1 MPLNYF
7 RTYMYHPLTL
17 TAPSM
22 PGTSFRFV
30 PSNYNL
36 FTSQLT
42 AKSSPAGSFT
52 PNTILAPTN
61 LVGQAPL
68 SPSLPQTN
76 PAPSPPQAAAPPASP
91 AAHQGPLQQQQQQQQ
106 QYPDMT
112 GYHSMMHPS
121 HPMAPHPQ
129 IHQGQTQQQPPQGHP
144 HQHPQQRQLPYYP
157 ENPFQYIPP
166 PPQYNL
172 QQVQF
177 VPCMCPVTLG
187 LNSDPLATAP
197 LTVEKRADETL
208 LSTNSV
214 EVQPQQVI
222 ETPSTESKA

>member
-1 MPLNYF
+1 
-7 RTYMYHPLTL
+7 MYHPLTL
-17 TAPSM
+17 TAPSL

-61 LVGQAPL
+61 FVGQNPS

-76 PAPSPPQAAAPPASP
+76 PAPSPPPPATP
-91 AAHQGPLQQQQQQQQ
+91 APLQAHQGQPQQQQQQ
-106 QYPDMT
+106 QYADMT
-112 GYHSMMHPS
+112 GYHSMIQPS

-166 PPQYNL
+166 PPHYNM

-197 LTVEKRADETL
+197 LTAEKRADETL

-222 ETPSTESKA
+222 EASTESKAN